1 MGVINKNLTF
11 LSRAKSFIF
20 RWFFSTNHK
29 DIGTLYIIFGGIAG
43 VAGTALSLYIRL
55 TLSQPNGNFLEYNHH
70 LYNVIVTGH
79 AFVMIFFMVM
89 PILIGGFGNWFV
101 PLMIGAPDM
110 AFPRMNNISFWL
122 LPPSLLLLIESV
134 LCEAGVGT
142 GWTVYPPLSG
152 IIAHS
157 GGAVD
162 LAIFSLHLSG
172 AASILGAI
180 NFICTIVNM
189 RTDSLP
195 FHKLP
200 LFVWAVFLTAILL
213 LLSLPVLAG
222 AITMLLTDRNFNTTF
237 FDPAGGG
244 DPVLYQHLFWFFG
257 HPEVYILILPGFG
270 IISHI
275 VVSSA
280 RKPIFG
286 YLGMVYAM
294 CSIGILGFI
303 VWAHHMFTVGLD
315 IDTRA
320 YFTAAT
326 MIIAVPTGIK
336 IFSWLATLWGS
347 SIELRAPVTFALG
360 FIFLFTVGGVTGV
373 VLANSGL
380 DVALHDTYYVVAHF
394 HYVLSMGAVF
404 SIFGGLYYWFE
415 KITGVSYSEIL
426 AQIHFWTFFTG
437 VNVTFFPMHWLGVA
451 GMPRRIPDYPDA
463 FYLFNKIASW
473 GSYISAASFVFFFFV
488 MAEAFYSNR
497 VTFKK

>member
-1 MGVINKNLTF
+1 MELKFNKNLILDNIPRF
-11 LSRAKSFIF
+11 VF
-20 RWFFSTNHK
+20 RWLFSTNHK
-29 DIGTLYIIFGGIAG
+29 DIGTLYLIFGGISG
-43 VAGTALSLYIRL
+43 VVGTTLSLYIRL
-55 TLSQPNGNFLEYNHH
+55 TLAQPQGSFFEYNHH
-70 LYNVIVTGH
+70 FYNVVVTGH

-89 PILIGGFGNWFV
+89 PVLIGGFGNWFV

-122 LPPSLLLLIESV
+122 LPPSLFLLVVSM

-172 AASILGAI
+172 ASSILGAI

-189 RTDSLP
+189 RTESLP

-200 LFVWAVFLTAILL
+200 LFVWAVLITAVLL
-213 LLSLPVLAG
+213 LLSLPVLAA

-237 FDPAGGG
+237 FDPVGGG

-275 VVSSA
+275 VVSAS

-294 CSIGILGFI
+294 LSIGVLGFI
-303 VWAHHMFTVGLD
+303 VWAHHMYTVGLD

-336 IFSWLATLWGS
+336 VFSWLATLWGS
-347 SIELRAPVTFALG
+347 SIELKAPILFAVG

-373 VLANSGL
+373 VLANSGVDL
-380 DVALHDTYYVVAHF
+380 ALHDTYYVVAHF

-404 SIFGGLYYWFE
+404 SIFGGVYYWFE
-415 KITGVSYSEIL
+415 KIVGVRYSEIL
-426 AQIHFWTFFTG
+426 AQIHFWTFFVG
-437 VNVTFFPMHWLGVA
+437 VNLTFFPMHWLGVA
-451 GMPRRIPDYPDA
+451 GMPRRVPDYPDA
-463 FYLFNKIASW
+463 FALFNKLASW
-473 GSYISAASFVFFFFV
+473 GSYVSAISSVFFFFILV
-488 MAEAFYSNR
+488 EAFYSNR
-497 VTFKK
+497 IKTKA